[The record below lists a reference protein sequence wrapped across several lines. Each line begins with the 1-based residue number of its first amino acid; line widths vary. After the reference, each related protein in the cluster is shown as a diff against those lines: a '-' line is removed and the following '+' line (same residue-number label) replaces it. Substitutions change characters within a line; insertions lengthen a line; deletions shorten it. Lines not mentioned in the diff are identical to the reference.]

1 MAEQPEETPTRVT
14 DKRGKKKQQAML
26 SADELLEMSGPGPTT
41 PQDVT
46 ETPGETEFERQQR
59 EAEEDARRAAEFEA
73 MSPEEQQAM
82 LAQQAAE
89 AEGVPFAGG
98 GIQTDGKTRKEIL
111 GAFVIAI
118 DLDGTAYACPW
129 EGFEADDFVM
139 QREVTPRMMY
149 RSCAEVMM
157 DIESTETSHMTLQ
170 MFKTVG
176 DLMSAQQRQQAMER
190 QFAQRGMKPPRA
202 R

>member
-1 MAEQPEETPTRVT
+1 MSEQQDPEETPVRVT
-14 DKRGKKKQQAML
+14 DKRKKAKQQKMPTAQ
-26 SADELLEMSGPGPTT
+26 ELL
-41 PQDVT
+41 DK
-46 ETPGETEFERQQR
+46 ETPPPATDGVVVEETESEFARQQR

-73 MSPEEQQAM
+73 MSPEEQQAL

-98 GIQTDGKTRKEIL
+98 GIKTEGENKKEIL

-118 DLDGTAYACPW
+118 DLDGTSYACPW
-129 EGFEADDFVM
+129 DGFVADDFVM

-157 DIESTETSHMTLQ
+157 DIEATETSHMTLQ

-176 DLMSAQQRQQAMER
+176 DLMAQQQRSQALSQQL
-190 QFAQRGMKPPRA
+190 QKRGMRG